1 MPGFSVF
8 GDIIAGGEEDT
19 NMKTHRGFTL
29 IEALIVMAV
38 IAILAA
44 LGTLGVDEYVT
55 SAKATKIIMNLHTM
69 KKALWEWYVDNRDKV
84 QADGKVKLG
93 TGNPRPIQELQIN
106 NDSLNLSKYL
116 KRLGASKIK
125 FKSTVP
131 ETITMEGTGEKTT
144 RGKTDLYEGYYGV
157 CDDGT
162 TVTVNNNNFEK
173 AENRNIWY
181 VGYRFTSDEGAVRE
195 KIRGRMKTAGGLR
208 LGTADAHPIPEGS
221 DKLEEAVWL
230 KVR

>member
-84 QADGKVKLG
+84 QADGKVKING
-93 TGNPRPIQELQIN
+93 SAQPIQHWQRN
-106 NDSLNLSKYL
+106 GDSMKLGQYL

-125 FKSTVP
+125 FKSTVT
-131 ETITMEGTGEKTT
+131 ETITMEGTGKKTT
-144 RGKTDLYEGYYGV
+144 RGKTDLDEGCYGV

-162 TVTVNNNNFEK
+162 TITVNNNNFEK

-195 KIRGRMKTAGGLR
+195 KIRGRMKSSGGLR